1 VTSSVIELLDLLAE
15 LSNFV
20 FHVLFFKTLLD
31 ERSNQQL
38 MLFVETFLRL
48 LQLLELFVE
57 VLNSLDGS
65 TEFIIR
71 LKDLTFEVGDV

>member
-1 VTSSVIELLDLLAE
+1 
-15 LSNFV
+15 
-20 FHVLFFKTLLD
+20 VLFVK
-31 ERSNQQL
+31 
-38 MLFVETFLRL
+38 TFLGL